1 MDMVKD
7 CLFNEEEGRNKEY
20 LLRPR
25 LLSHRTGVE
34 VKIKNL
40 RVVVN
45 PKAGR
50 NLEESLVKEESV
62 IIVVRKDI

>member
-1 MDMVKD
+1 MKKP
-7 CLFNEEEGRNKEY
+7 EGRNKEY
-20 LLRPR
+20 LLIPR
-25 LLSHRTGVE
+25 LLSQRTGVE
-34 VKIKNL
+34 VKIENL

-50 NLEESLVKEESV
+50 NPEESLVKEESV

>member
-1 MDMVKD
+1 MKKP
-7 CLFNEEEGRNKEY
+7 EGRNNEY

-25 LLSHRTGVE
+25 LLSQRTGVE
-34 VKIKNL
+34 VKIENL

-50 NLEESLVKEESV
+50 NPEESLVKEESV

>member
-1 MDMVKD
+1 MKKP
-7 CLFNEEEGRNKEY
+7 EGRKKEY
-20 LLRPR
+20 LLRPT
-25 LLSHRTGVE
+25 LLSQRTGE
-34 VKIKNL
+34 ELKIENL

-50 NLEESLVKEESV
+50 NPEESLVKEESV